1 MHVGE
6 DSGSAEIHKSVTSV
20 LLCVAA
26 CGSRNRAMEISVS
39 QFGELGTKVVL
50 VGKLDISGAEKI
62 DVPLATVAGST
73 GNIVVD
79 MAGVDFI
86 ASIGIRHLV
95 MAAKTVAR
103 KSGMLVLLDPN
114 PIVTDVL
121 FTSGLQAIL
130 PIVRSEDEARAML
143 ARKTAT

>member
-1 MHVGE
+1 
-6 DSGSAEIHKSVTSV
+6 
-20 LLCVAA
+20 
-26 CGSRNRAMEISVS
+26 
-39 QFGELGTKVVL
+39 LGTKVVL

-62 DVPLATVAGST
+62 DARLAKVAESQ

-79 MAGVDFI
+79 MTGVDFI

-95 MAAKTVAR
+95 MAAKKVAR
-103 KSGMLVLLDPN
+103 SAGMLVLFDPN

>member
-1 MHVGE
+1 M
-6 DSGSAEIHKSVTSV
+6 
-20 LLCVAA
+20 
-26 CGSRNRAMEISVS
+26 SVS

-62 DVPLATVAGST
+62 DASMAKVAESQ

-79 MAGVDFI
+79 MTGVDSI

-95 MAAKTVAR
+95 MAAKRVAR
-103 KSGMLVLLDPN
+103 SAGMLVLLDPN

-130 PIVRSEDEARAML
+130 PIVRSEDEARARL

>member
-1 MHVGE
+1 
-6 DSGSAEIHKSVTSV
+6 
-20 LLCVAA
+20 
-26 CGSRNRAMEISVS
+26 MEIRVS

-62 DVPLATVAGST
+62 DAPLAKVAESQ

-79 MAGVDFI
+79 MTGVDFI

-103 KSGMLVLLDPN
+103 RAGMLVLLDPN
-114 PIVTDVL
+114 PVVTEVL
-121 FTSGLQAIL
+121 ITSGLQAIL
-130 PIVRSEDEARAML
+130 PIVRSEEEARAL
-143 ARKTAT
+143 LTRKTAT